1 MLDFVFACLWD
12 LRELQSWRS
21 QVRRSSCL
29 ASGLMMT
36 LRWVAPLSAVIK
48 KLRCALPVASAFC
61 KQRAANKL
69 TCFAMAQVND
79 ISLEDYIAV
88 KPKFAVYV
96 PHTAG
101 RYQKKRFRK
110 AQCPIVER
118 CAVRD
123 WMRELR
129 RLCAARQKRKLPA
142 SQRPCTGLLLAGAA
156 SLWPWPAAAGAELQ
170 TSVNV
175 CDLCRLTASL
185 MMHGRN
191 NGKKLLA
198 VRIVKHAF
206 DIIHLLSDSNPIQV
220 LVDAIINR
228 CGWL

>member
-1 MLDFVFACLWD
+1 MH
-12 LRELQSWRS
+12 
-21 QVRRSSCL
+21 
-29 ASGLMMT
+29 
-36 LRWVAPLSAVIK
+36 SATNVLKVTHKI
-48 KLRCALPVASAFC
+48 LCVL
-61 KQRAANKL
+61 
-69 TCFAMAQVND
+69 AQVND

-118 CAVRD
+118 CAVCK
-123 WMRELR
+123 WMREVR
-129 RLCAARQKRKLPA
+129 KLCAACLKRKVHAL
-142 SQRPCTGLLLAGAA
+142 QRPCTGLLLAGAVL
-156 SLWPWPAAAGAELQ
+156 LWLWTRQAAAGHDCKPLF
-170 TSVNV
+170 N
-175 CDLCRLTASL
+175 LCNLRRLTASL

-228 CGWL
+228 CGLL